1 MVYAV
6 GSVAAVATA
15 VIIPPSAPLVGAA
28 AAGAS
33 VALPAAAVLV
43 ASGPAG
49 WVILGTATTQQEA
62 EYTFDCWKPVLH
74 DDSRS
79 PSSGKLLREV
89 VMDSR
94 IKIVSLNQQ
103 SNELVLENIWHERF
117 RIDFMCLA
125 TGQQAAHAVLLN

>member
-15 VIIPPSAPLVGAA
+15 VIAPPTAPLVGAA
-28 AAGAS
+28 AASAS

-49 WVILGTATTQQEA
+49 WVILGTSATQQEA
-62 EYTFDCWKPVLH
+62 EYTFDCWKPLLH
-74 DDSRS
+74 DDSPL
-79 PSSGKLLREV
+79 PSSGMLLREV

-94 IKIVSLNQQ
+94 IKNVTLNQQ
-103 SNELVLENIWHERF
+103 SNEFVLENIWNERF
-117 RIDFMCLA
+117 RVDFVSLA